1 MKQYTDQLDRT
12 IQLDA
17 TPKRI
22 ISLVPS
28 LTELLC
34 DLGLESALVGVTK
47 FCVHP
52 KHIRAKYTVVGG
64 TKQVH
69 FDKIEE
75 LQPDI
80 IICNKEENTPEMIQE
95 LEQFAPVHISDINNI
110 DDCLEIIDMYGD
122 LFEIQ
127 DKAQMVISKIRIKQ
141 NDFKLYIDALPKHSV
156 AYFIWKDPWMAAGRD
171 TFIDY
176 MLRVNNYRNVFEN
189 RSRYPEIIMNKIY
202 SDTELVLLSSEPY
215 PFKKKHVK
223 IVQKRFP
230 NAKICLVDGE
240 MFSWYGSRLLKAF
253 DYFKK
258 FHEGLNKI

>member
-1 MKQYTDQLDRT
+1 MKQYKDQLDRT
-12 IQLDA
+12 IQLNA

-34 DLGLESALVGVTK
+34 DLGLEPKLVGVTK

-52 KHIRAKYTVVGG
+52 KHIRTKHTVVGG

-80 IICNKEENTPEMIQE
+80 IICNKEENTPEMIQA

-110 DDCLEIIDMYGD
+110 EDCLEIIDMYGN

-127 DKAQMVISKIRIKQ
+127 NKAQTVISKIRIKQ
-141 NDFKLYIDALPKHSV
+141 NDFNLYIDALPKHLV
-156 AYFIWKDPWMAAGRD
+156 AYFIWKDPWMAVGSD

-176 MLRVNNYRNVFEN
+176 MLRVNNFRNVFEN
-189 RSRYPEIIMNKIY
+189 RSRYPEIVMNKLY
-202 SDTELVLLSSEPY
+202 SDTEFVLLSSEPY

-223 IVQKRFP
+223 IIQERFP
-230 NAKICLVDGE
+230 NAKIHLVNGE
-240 MFSWYGSRLLKAF
+240 MFSWYGSRLIKAF
-253 DYFKK
+253 DYYKK
-258 FHEGLNKI
+258 LHKQLNNI